1 MRAKTTDQQHESGTG
16 ARHRGVSPS
25 SRSSA
30 HDLSG
35 SLLDLQQSHGNRFV
49 AGLLGSGSERQRCH
63 CGGTCSH
70 CKDEEQKHDR
80 EVVAGM
86 LHHRGRLSPEM
97 AAFLGEP
104 QRAAPSHARCPTEGC
119 TDDNPLARHQGS
131 GTTVCNKSTGT
142 MDITALTEHC
152 AGDCVFQHEHAHQL
166 DDAPCCARVK
176 ACIDAAPDA
185 AAKAKCASDYDAWFA
200 SNADHAECVAY
211 TTEVDCLT
219 RFIAGNC
226 DGHHEQAEGGAL
238 IGGVVGGIGGF
249 LAGGIGGAVAGGAA
263 GAAAGYAAGLVSPA
277 CCTTLK
283 TELTFARSQKATHC
297 AAAVNHPCPV

>member
-1 MRAKTTDQQHESGTG
+1 MKRKIVITGLCLFVLLSAGWVLRVAQQQTRKINTTPAPPLRVEPAKESDATG
-16 ARHRGVSPS
+16 K
-25 SRSSA
+25 
-30 HDLSG
+30 
-35 SLLDLQQSHGNRFV
+35 
-49 AGLLGSGSERQRCH
+49 
-63 CGGTCSH
+63 T
-70 CKDEEQKHDR
+70 
-80 EVVAGM
+80 
-86 LHHRGRLSPEM
+86 
-97 AAFLGEP
+97 
-104 QRAAPSHARCPTEGC
+104 
-119 TDDNPLARHQGS
+119 
-131 GTTVCNKSTGT
+131 
-142 MDITALTEHC
+142 
-152 AGDCVFQHEHAHQL
+152 
-166 DDAPCCARVK
+166 
-176 ACIDAAPDA
+176 DA